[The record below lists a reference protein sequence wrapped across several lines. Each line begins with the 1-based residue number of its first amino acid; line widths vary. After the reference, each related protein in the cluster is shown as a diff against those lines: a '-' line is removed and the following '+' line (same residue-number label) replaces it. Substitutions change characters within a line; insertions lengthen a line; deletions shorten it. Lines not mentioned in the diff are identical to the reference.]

1 MKNLIKLLLC
11 LMLSSQAF
19 AVCDSTDIKKNDDG
33 SYNYGK
39 DCHIEVGHVFKE
51 LDIRRQ
57 QIEELKDA
65 LVLKDS
71 LTVKLEQRNQLWM
84 DTSFKLND
92 KIQSYEKYKSDNQ
105 WISFGLGALT
115 VILSGWALGQASKA
129 TR

>member
-1 MKNLIKLLLC
+1 MLC
-11 LMLSSQAF
+11 LALSSQAF

-51 LDIRRQ
+51 LEIRKQ
-57 QIEELKDA
+57 QIGEMKEA
-65 LVLKDS
+65 LILKDS

-92 KIQSYEKYKSDNQ
+92 KIQSYEKYRNDNQ
-105 WISFGLGALT
+105 WITFGAGILT
-115 VILSGWALGQASKA
+115 AVLAGWMVGQAAKNSN
-129 TR
+129 